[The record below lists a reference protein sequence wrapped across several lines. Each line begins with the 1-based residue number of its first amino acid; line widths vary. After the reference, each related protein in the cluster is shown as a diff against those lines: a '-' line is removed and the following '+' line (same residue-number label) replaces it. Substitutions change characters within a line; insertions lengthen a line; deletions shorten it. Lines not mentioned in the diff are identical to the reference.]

1 MTIVQGNRK
10 KARGKGRKWLLP
22 LCAVMMGC
30 SHSEEIPPKPVV
42 AVKVAHVQTQD
53 VQLSITAPATIFP
66 REQASI
72 AARITAPIRSLRV
85 HKGDSVRAGDVLAT
99 LESRDM
105 AAARGEAAAALTDAE
120 ANLQKTSAGTL
131 PTDIERGRG
140 QLASAE
146 AALNQA
152 QKIYDRR
159 SELFKLGAIP
169 GRDLLISQ
177 TDLAKAQA
185 DYDVAKKSL
194 DLLKT
199 QSGEKDIAI
208 ARAHV
213 EQAKAHL
220 AQADAQLAFTDL
232 RSPLSG
238 TVTDQFQYAG
248 DMGQPGTPTFIVM
261 DLSVVTARAQVPE
274 SQVGQIKIGEDCSFT
289 SSDATVSAGSG
300 RVTVVNK
307 AVDAARRTV
316 EVWCEIQN
324 QSAAIR
330 GGVFG
335 QATFVTGKVPAAVVV
350 PLAAVQFKEGTRT
363 GTVMVVD
370 AQNVAHQREVQGGET
385 VGDVVRILEGVKP
398 GETVVTEG
406 SYSLPDGAQVKTGE
420 AGKEGGKA
428 AGKGEKAE
436 KDP

>member
-1 MTIVQGNRK
+1 MTALRSNRQK
-10 KARGKGRKWLLP
+10 VEGKTQKWLLL
-22 LCAVMMGC
+22 LCAVMIGC
-30 SHSEEIPPKPVV
+30 SHSEEAPPKPVV
-42 AVKVAHVQTQD
+42 AVKVAPVTTQD
-53 VQLSITAPATIFP
+53 VQLSVTAPATIFP

-72 AARITAPIRSLRV
+72 AARITGPIRNLRV
-85 HKGDSVRAGDVLAT
+85 RKGDSVKAGDVLAT
-99 LESRDM
+99 LESRDV
-105 AAARGEAAAALTDAE
+105 AAARQEAAAALADAE
-120 ANLQKTSAGTL
+120 ATLQKMSAGTL

-169 GRDLLISQ
+169 GRDLLVSQ

-194 DLLKT
+194 ELLKT
-199 QSGEKDIAI
+199 QSGEKDLAI
-208 ARAHV
+208 ARARV
-213 EQAKAHL
+213 DQAKAHL
-220 AQADAQLAFTDL
+220 AQAEAQLSFTEL
-232 RSPLSG
+232 RTPFSG
-238 TVTDQFQYAG
+238 TVTDQFQYPG
-248 DMGQPGTPTFIVM
+248 DMAQPGTPTFIVM

-274 SQVGQIKIGEDCSFT
+274 AQVRQIKIGQDCSFT

-300 RVTVVNK
+300 RVIVVNK
-307 AVDAARRTV
+307 AVDPARRTV

-324 QSAAIR
+324 QSAAVR
-330 GGVFG
+330 GSVFG
-335 QATFVTGKVPAAVVV
+335 QATFITGKIPAAVVV

-370 AQNVAHQREVQGGET
+370 AKNIAHQREVQAGET
-385 VGDVVRILEGVKP
+385 MGDVVRIVEGVKP

-406 SYSLPDGAQVKTGE
+406 SYSLPDGAQVKTGD
-420 AGKEGGKA
+420 AGKGS
-428 AGKGEKAE
+428 KGEKAE
-436 KDP
+436 KEP

>member
-1 MTIVQGNRK
+1 VTTVQGNRQ
-10 KARGKGRKWLLP
+10 KAQGKRQKWLLA
-22 LCAVMMGC
+22 LCAVMTGC
-30 SHSEEIPPKPVV
+30 SHSEEAPPKPVV
-42 AVKVAHVQTQD
+42 AVKVAPVQTQD

-72 AARITAPIRSLRV
+72 AARITAPIRSLKV
-85 HKGDSVRAGDVLAT
+85 HKGDSVKAGEVLAT
-99 LESRDM
+99 LESRDVV
-105 AAARGEAAAALTDAE
+105 AARGEAAAALADAE
-120 ANLQKTSAGTL
+120 ANLQKTSGGIL

-146 AALNQA
+146 AGLNQA

-169 GRDLLISQ
+169 GRDLLTSQ

-194 DLLKT
+194 ELLKT

-208 ARAHV
+208 ARARV

-220 AQADAQLAFTDL
+220 AQADAQLSFTDL

-238 TVTDQFQYAG
+238 TVTDQFQYPG
-248 DMGQPGTPTFIVM
+248 DMGQPGTPTFTVM

-274 SQVGQIKIGEDCSFT
+274 SQVGQVRIGQACSFT

-300 RVTVVNK
+300 RVTVINK
-307 AVDAARRTV
+307 AVDATRRTV

-324 QSAAIR
+324 QSAAVR

-350 PLAAVQFKEGTRT
+350 PLAALQLKEGTRS

-370 AQNVAHQREVQGGET
+370 AKNIAHQREVQAGET
-385 VGDVVRILEGVKP
+385 VGDVVHILEGVKP
-398 GETVVTEG
+398 GEIVVTEG

-420 AGKEGGKA
+420 AGKA

-436 KDP
+436 KEP

>member
-1 MTIVQGNRK
+1 VTALRSNRQK
-10 KARGKGRKWLLP
+10 VEGKTQKWLLL
-22 LCAVMMGC
+22 LCAVMIGC
-30 SHSEEIPPKPVV
+30 SHSEEAPPKPVV
-42 AVKVAHVQTQD
+42 AVKVAPVTTQD
-53 VQLSITAPATIFP
+53 VQLSVTAPATIFP

-72 AARITAPIRSLRV
+72 AARITGPIRNLRV
-85 HKGDSVRAGDVLAT
+85 RKGDSVKAGDVLAT
-99 LESRDM
+99 LESRDV
-105 AAARGEAAAALTDAE
+105 AAARQEAAAALADAE
-120 ANLQKTSAGTL
+120 ATLQKMSAGTL

-169 GRDLLISQ
+169 GRDLLVSQ

-194 DLLKT
+194 ELLKT
-199 QSGEKDIAI
+199 QSGEKDLAI
-208 ARAHV
+208 ARARV
-213 EQAKAHL
+213 DQAKAHL
-220 AQADAQLAFTDL
+220 AQAEAQLSFTEL
-232 RSPLSG
+232 RTPFSG
-238 TVTDQFQYAG
+238 TVTDQFQYPG
-248 DMGQPGTPTFIVM
+248 DMAQPGTPTFIVM

-274 SQVGQIKIGEDCSFT
+274 AQVRQIKIGQDCSFT

-300 RVTVVNK
+300 RVIVVNK
-307 AVDAARRTV
+307 AVDPARRTV

-324 QSAAIR
+324 QSAAVR
-330 GGVFG
+330 GSVFG
-335 QATFVTGKVPAAVVV
+335 QATFITGKIPAAVVV

-370 AQNVAHQREVQGGET
+370 AKNVAHQREVQAGET
-385 VGDVVRILEGVKP
+385 MGDVVRIVEGVKP

-406 SYSLPDGAQVKTGE
+406 SYSLPDGAQVKTGD
-420 AGKEGGKA
+420 AGKGS
-428 AGKGEKAE
+428 KGEKAE
-436 KDP
+436 KEP